1 MLIYDPKEHPYNPA
15 LDHPLSPRGRF
26 GRLAYL
32 AWYLVLSFCLMIP
45 IILGVLGFFAFTD
58 SVNDLSGILTALA
71 VVGAILYFVFF
82 YYIIVITIRRLH
94 DLNQTGWL
102 CLLMFVPIVGI
113 GFMLYVM
120 FAKGATANNE
130 FGAPRPNRGWEVAL
144 GKIYIV
150 LTVLGLIIGI
160 VLVAT
165 GSLDFMDQMVV
176 DQMKADQMAPI
187 AQIDHMDQAELLDEA
202 DKETETVNEGGQADD
217 DAKDPIS
224 AVDEVD
230 QVGDTDKLPTY

>member
-32 AWYLVLSFCLMIP
+32 AWYLVLSLATMLP
-45 IILGVLGFFAFTD
+45 IILGMIIFAMLGASLENQD
-58 SVNDLSGILTALA
+58 SLLVAGGILSL
-71 VVGAILYFVFF
+71 ILYIVFF
-82 YYIIVITIRRLH
+82 YYAIVITIRRLH
-94 DLNQTGWL
+94 DLGQTGGL
-102 CLLMFVPIVGI
+102 SLLMFVPLINI

-120 FAKGATANNE
+120 FAKGTPTNNE

-160 VLVAT
+160 ALVAT

-187 AQIDHMDQAELLDEA
+187 AQMDNMDQAEVVGEA
-202 DKETETVNEGGQADD
+202 DQPTDTLNDADQSTEGPQDPLNEEAEINQVIDAD
-217 DAKDPIS
+217 K
-224 AVDEVD
+224 V
-230 QVGDTDKLPTY
+230 QT